1 MIIIKV
7 DIELYEYN
15 IKLNAMWLYKTIV
28 ILKSRR
34 NLLKVV
40 ILIQIELT
48 FLLIM
53 IEIPGL
59 WHCKAHAVLFSNMLK
74 LLSMR
79 APRGPPTRGAPLLG
93 VGRVALK
100 PALLVE
106 QSFEN

>member
-15 IKLNAMWLYKTIV
+15 IKFSEMWLYKTIV
-28 ILKSRR
+28 ILKLRR
-34 NLLKVV
+34 NFLKVG

-59 WHCKAHAVLFSNMLK
+59 WHFKAYALLFLNILK
-74 LLSMR
+74 LLSKG
-79 APRGPPTRGAPLLG
+79 GPLMRGAPLLG

-100 PALLVE
+100 PALE
-106 QSFEN
+106 